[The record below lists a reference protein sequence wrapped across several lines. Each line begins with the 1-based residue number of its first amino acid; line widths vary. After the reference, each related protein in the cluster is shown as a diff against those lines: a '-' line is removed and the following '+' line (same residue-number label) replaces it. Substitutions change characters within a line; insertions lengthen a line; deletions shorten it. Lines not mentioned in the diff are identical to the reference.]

1 MIIKND
7 ILSFTF
13 NEYFNINKAN
23 ILIKNWDDTIKQL
36 PEERQKKILEKA
48 KEFDP
53 LNALKKIVKN
63 KNGINS
69 VKYSFS
75 KSSKNYGR
83 LFAKTASLQGLP
95 REFRSLLA
103 IDTYKDI
110 DFENCHP
117 NALEQYC
124 NKNGIKCDNLSYY
137 NSNRNNILENLSNDL
152 NINKSDCKNLIL
164 TLLNGGNRQG
174 LICMNDFLK
183 NFKNEM
189 NIIHNIIV
197 QLNPKIFKQV
207 KRSWGDNEHNLNGK
221 VVNRILC
228 DIENNILL
236 TAVEYL
242 MNKGFNIDCL
252 IFDGFLIRIEE
263 DKIINDELL
272 EEVSKYV
279 FENTE
284 YNLKLINKD
293 FDNIIN
299 LDLFKNDNVLID
311 LSNEVTYYKDK
322 QEFEKDHFKIMYP
335 PSYVSLDNDGELY
348 IQHTE
353 TFHQSFSHKSTK
365 ILRGEGPHATIDE
378 VQFSRVWI
386 HDKDIRVYKKA
397 DFYPNKSKCPI
408 DVYNLFKGFK
418 AEQYEAINNIEKINI
433 LIEPIINQLKVIA
446 QNDYEFL
453 IIFYAFIIQHPDLK
467 TNVNIIISGKDG
479 CGKSI
484 INDFFRKKILG
495 DDISA
500 QTDDTDSLFSRF
512 SNIFVKRIFIQID
525 EISKDDFTKKKLEK
539 LKNITTSSTIK
550 YEKKGFD
557 EIIINNYVNTLMT
570 TNNDFTIPVSQTD
583 RRNIFFKCNDTYV
596 GNYEYWTQ
604 FNNHISKDEVARAFY
619 EYLLNYNLSSVLK
632 TFEIEG
638 GLQFIKPNT
647 KYGNE
652 LKSLCILPIYRFY
665 SALTSYTPNDFN
677 NEYIHDYINNEE
689 KITFKASELYDKYC
703 SWYLK
708 CGFNNKPNTLTR
720 FFLDIKSIF
729 LSDINNIG
737 CFIKKEINNT
747 FFIYI
752 INKKKLKD
760 YLINTKSYDEDAF
773 IY

>member
-1 MIIKND
+1 MIVKND

-23 ILIKNWDDTIKQL
+23 ILIKNWDEIIQQL
-36 PEERQKKILEKA
+36 PLERQKKILEKA
-48 KEFDP
+48 KEYDP
-53 LNALKKIVKN
+53 LNGLKKIVKN

-83 LFAKTASLQGLP
+83 LFAKSASLQGLP
-95 REFRSLLA
+95 REFRALLA
-103 IDTYKDI
+103 IDIYEDI
-110 DFENCHP
+110 DFQNCHP
-117 NALEQYC
+117 TILEQYC
-124 NKNGIKCDNLSYY
+124 NKYGIKCDILSNYNL
-137 NSNRNNILENLSNDL
+137 NKNNIIDNLCNEL
-152 NINKSDCKNLIL
+152 NLDKNDCKDLIL
-164 TLLNGGNRQG
+164 TLLNGGNREG
-174 LICMNDFLK
+174 LTSTNSYLK

-189 NIIHNIIV
+189 NIIHNLIV
-197 QLNPKIFKQV
+197 QLNPKILKQV
-207 KRSWGDNEHNLNGK
+207 KRSFNDNEHNLNGK

-228 DIENNILL
+228 DIENDIML

-242 MNKGFNIDCL
+242 INKDYNIDCL
-252 IFDGFLIRIEE
+252 IFDGFLIRIE
-263 DKIINDELL
+263 DNKIINEELL
-272 EEVSKYV
+272 NETSKYV
-279 FENTE
+279 FENTS
-284 YNLKLINKD
+284 YNLKLINKK

-299 LDLFKNDNVLID
+299 LDKYKEEEIKKID
-311 LSNEVTYYKDK
+311 LTNEVTYYKDK
-322 QEFEKDHFKIMYP
+322 EEFEKNHFKIIYP
-335 PSYVSLDNDGELY
+335 PSYVSIDNDGELY

-365 ILRGEGPHATIDE
+365 ILKGEGDKSFIDE
-378 VQFSRVWI
+378 VQFSKVWI

-397 DFYPNKSKCPI
+397 DFYPNKSKCPP

-418 AEQYEAINNIEKINI
+418 AEQYEPINDINKIN
-433 LIEPIINQLKVIA
+433 LLVDPIINQLKVIA
-446 QNDYEFL
+446 QENYEFL

-512 SNIFVKRIFIQID
+512 SNIFVKRLFIQID

-570 TNNDFTIPVSQTD
+570 TNNDFTIPISQTD

-596 GNYEYWTQ
+596 GDYHYWSK

-638 GLQFIKPNT
+638 GLQFIRPNT
-647 KYGNE
+647 KYGEE
-652 LKSLCILPIYRFY
+652 LKALCIQPIYRFC
-665 SALTSYTPNDFN
+665 SALTSYTHTDFN
-677 NEYIHDYINNEE
+677 NEYMHPDYINNEL
-689 KITFKASELYDKYC
+689 IISLQASKLYLLYC
-703 SWYLK
+703 DWYSK
-708 CGFNNKPNTLTR
+708 CGFNYKPNNPKS
-720 FFLDIKSIF
+720 FSLDILKI
-729 LSDINNIG
+729 DCI
-737 CFIKKEINNT
+737 IKKRITSFN
-747 FFIYI
+747 FYV
-752 INKKKLKD
+752 INKDKLRD
-760 YLINTKSYDEDAF
+760 YLIEKNLYDDDSF
-773 IY
+773 IF